1 MKIKIWNCLASYV
14 GWGEAPA
21 TVLAELDP
29 GNQTDFE
36 RWWFSK
42 INGAYAAL
50 QHFPIPFLPL

>member
-1 MKIKIWNCLASYV
+1 MWVEPS
-14 GWGEAPA
+14 EAPA

-50 QHFPIPFLPL
+50 QHFLIPFLPL